1 MPDTL
6 SNLWHGFAIALT
18 WENFLYS
25 WAGAALGTLVG
36 VLPGFGPVTAMAL
49 LLPLTFKMSATGAV
63 IMLAGIYYGA
73 NHAGSTTAIMLNMP
87 AEPASI
93 VICFDGYPLALMGR
107 AGPAL
112 CMAALSS
119 FFAGCICII
128 VIAFFSPLL
137 GEAALQFGAPEYT
150 SAIILALSSV
160 SVLSRKSIINTMGM
174 AILGLILGTVG
185 TDINSGAIRF
195 TAGEIHLQQGIS
207 FVPVSLALFVLVHIV
222 FTLSSAEPKMMVK
235 TRFRDLAPNWTDIK
249 RCFMPVL
256 RGTAIGGA
264 LGVLPGTGA
273 FIASFASYA
282 VEIKSSRTPERFGKG
297 AIEGVAAPEAAAN
310 ASAFTHFIPM
320 LSLGLPS
327 GTAMALMLGALII
340 QGIAPG
346 PQLISQHPDLFWG
359 LVASMWIG
367 NLMLLVL
374 NLPLVGVW
382 IRLLQ
387 TPYRLI
393 YPVIV
398 VFCMVGIYTG
408 RGEPFD
414 VMLAAVVLVVGW
426 VLERLD
432 CGPGPLILGIILG
445 PLLEENMRRAM
456 TLSHGDATVFFTH
469 PISLAFLILAAIVVV
484 VFTLPAITKREKT
497 AVEAAGIEPE

>member
-1 MPDTL
+1 
-6 SNLWHGFAIALT
+6 
-18 WENFLYS
+18 
-25 WAGAALGTLVG
+25 
-36 VLPGFGPVTAMAL
+36 MAL

-93 VICFDGYPLALMGR
+93 VICFDGYPLARSGR

-119 FFAGCICII
+119 FFAGCVCIV

-150 SAIILALSSV
+150 AAIILALSSV
-160 SVLSRKSIINTMGM
+160 SVLSRKSIMNTMGM
-174 AILGLILGTVG
+174 AVLGLILGTVG
-185 TDINSGAIRF
+185 TDVNSGTIRF
-195 TAGEIHLQQGIS
+195 TAGEIHLEQGIS
-207 FVPVSLALFVLVHIV
+207 FVPVSLALFALVHIA
-222 FTLSSAEPKMMVK
+222 FTLGSADPKMSVK
-235 TRFRDLAPNWTDIK
+235 TRFRDLAPSWADI
-249 RCFMPVL
+249 RACFMPTV
-256 RGTAIGGA
+256 RGTLIGGA

-282 VEIKSSRTPERFGKG
+282 VEIKASRTPERFGKG

-346 PQLISQHPDLFWG
+346 PQMIQQHPDLFWG

-382 IRLLQ
+382 IKMLQ

-398 VFCMVGIYTG
+398 VFCMIGVYSG
-408 RGEPFD
+408 RGEAFD
-414 VMLAAVVLVVGW
+414 VMIAAVVLVVGW
-426 VLERLD
+426 VLEQLD
-432 CGPGPLILGIILG
+432 CGPGPLILGMILG

-456 TLSHGDATVFFTH
+456 VLSHGDPTVFVTH
-469 PISLAFLILAAIVVV
+469 PISLAFLLMAAVVVV
-484 VFTLPAITKREKT
+484 VFTLPAITKREQT
-497 AVEAAGIEPE
+497 AAPKAELEPE